1 MAEVLLQIRSNG
13 QVTLPVSVQRQAHLK
28 EGDTLAV
35 IVEPDGVLRLI
46 PKIVIDRTQAYF
58 WTERWQAGEQ
68 EAQADLE
75 TGRVQRFDNVDDAL
89 AFLDPTK

>member
-35 IVEPDGVLRLI
+35 IVESDGVLRLI
-46 PKIVIDRTQAYF
+46 PKILVDRTQAYF

-68 EAQADLE
+68 EAQACLE
-75 TGRVQRFDNVDDAL
+75 TDRVQRFDNVDDAL
-89 AFLDPTK
+89 AFLDKAK

>member
-1 MAEVLLQIRSNG
+1 MAEVYYRFAVTASNIAG
-13 QVTLPVSVQRQAHLK
+13 SVQRQAHLK

-75 TGRVQRFDNVDDAL
+75 TGPGTAV
-89 AFLDPTK
+89 

>member
-13 QVTLPVSVQRQAHLK
+13 QVTLPVAVQRQAHLK

-46 PKIVIDRTQAYF
+46 PKIVIARAQAYF

-68 EAQADLE
+68 EAQADME
-75 TGRVQRFDNVDDAL
+75 ADRVQRFEKVDDAL
-89 AFLDPTK
+89 AFLDAA